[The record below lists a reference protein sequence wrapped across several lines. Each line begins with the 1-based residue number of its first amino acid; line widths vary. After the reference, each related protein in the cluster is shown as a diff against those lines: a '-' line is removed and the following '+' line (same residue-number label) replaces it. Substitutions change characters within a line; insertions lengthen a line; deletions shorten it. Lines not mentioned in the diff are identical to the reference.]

1 MSARTTIQ
9 AIKAGKFVPFP
20 NPQVGSNLKTQLRE
34 VTQALSSEALADL
47 LYCLIAKNTDLPRSL
62 VPSERRFFQQVI
74 R

>member
-9 AIKAGKFVPFP
+9 AIKSGQFVPFP

-34 VTQALSSEALADL
+34 VTQALSSDAMADL
-47 LYCLIAKNTDLPRSL
+47 LYCLISGSGDLPRSL
-62 VPSERRFFQQVI
+62 VPTERRFFRQVI